1 VLDGVTLDQ
10 MRTFIAAVEEGSFSP
25 AGRKLRPVADQS
37 DVGQLRRATGQL
49 GISLFDRAGRRP
61 VLTEKGKVLLVD
73 ARAVVSNVDL
83 ATSLCL
89 IAAAAVR
96 D

>member
-1 VLDGVTLDQ
+1 LPLWKRVAFPQ
-10 MRTFIAAVEEGSFSP
+10 
-25 AGRKLRPVADQS
+25 PVANFAQS
-37 DVGQLRRATGQL
+37 LISQTLANFDGQL